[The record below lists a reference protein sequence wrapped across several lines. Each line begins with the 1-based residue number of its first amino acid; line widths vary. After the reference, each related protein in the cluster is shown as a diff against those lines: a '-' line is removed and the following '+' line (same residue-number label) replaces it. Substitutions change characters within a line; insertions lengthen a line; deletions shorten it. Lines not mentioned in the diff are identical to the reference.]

1 MAAKNTI
8 KGITVEIGGDTTK
21 LGDALEKVVS
31 KSIDLSGELKEVNKL
46 LKLDPGNTDL
56 LAQKQEILTQ
66 AVANTT
72 ERLKTLKDAEKQV
85 QEQFKRGEVS
95 EAQVRALQRE
105 IISTE
110 SALKSYEKA
119 ARDTADKVK
128 GLGDDTTGAAKDT
141 KKAEDA
147 ADKAADSLDDLADSA
162 DKAGDA
168 GEGMG
173 SKFAG
178 AAKAGLGA
186 VAGAATA
193 ALGGLVG
200 AAEATREYRTAM
212 GKLETAFTTAGH
224 SAETA
229 AATYGALQGVLGET
243 DQAVEAANHLAKLTD
258 NEEDLA
264 TWTDIAT
271 GVYATFGDSLP
282 IEGLTEAANETAKTG
297 AITGGL
303 ADALNWA
310 AEEGE
315 TFGVALKENI
325 SFTELSGKELE
336 ELTDAQRAEYEA
348 RKAQYTA
355 VEAYNQ
361 KVSEATSAEDL
372 FNIALENCTT
382 EQERQALITETLN
395 GMYSDAAAAYRETNA
410 EIIRANEANEAWTAS
425 LAEVGASVEPI
436 LTDVKMLGASL
447 LSDLLPGITDVTDA
461 FRELLSGDAASAD
474 DLGEALSDII
484 TELLEKVADMA
495 PMLLQVATSLITSL
509 AQSLIAMLPTLLQTL
524 IDITIQVINAL
535 STSLPQI
542 VTAIMAIVP
551 QLIQQLIAAIP
562 QLLQAAITFLMAI
575 VDALPTIITS
585 LIEALP
591 DIIDTVIDALLEA
604 IPMLIDAAIQLFMAI
619 MEALPV
625 IIAAL
630 TENLPRIID
639 TIIDGLLDALP
650 LLLDGAIELMMAI
663 VEAIPIIIPLLV
675 EEIPGLVRSL
685 IKALVDRLPDLIKG
699 AVKLLM
705 GIVEAIPQIIIELG
719 KQVPTIIISIVKGL
733 KDGIS
738 DMAEVGLD
746 LVKGLWNGIKDA
758 GAWILEKIK
767 GFAGDIVDGI
777 KGFFGIA
784 SPSKVFRDQIGKN
797 LALGMAEGIEDN
809 ADAPLDAMSD
819 LSDDL
824 LGQAGEMNGL
834 TFERNLNTTFG
845 GAQAAEAQNGLLGKL
860 DKILDAIEKGQFITL
875 DGNLLVGGTLDLI
888 DAKLGQRRIM
898 AARGAL

>member
-1 MAAKNTI
+1 MAGKNTI
-8 KGITVEIGGDTTK
+8 KGLTVEIGGDTTQLSK
-21 LGDALEKVVS
+21 ALEDVNKKSQELSTELGD
-31 KSIDLSGELKEVNKL
+31 INRL
-46 LKLDPGNTDL
+46 LKMDPGNTEL
-56 LAQKQEILTQ
+56 LAQKQKVLADAIS
-66 AVANTT
+66 NTG
-72 ERLKTLKDAEKQV
+72 EKLDKLKAAEAQV
-85 QEQFKRGEVS
+85 QEQFVRGEVS
-95 EAQVRALQRE
+95 EEQVRALQRE
-105 IISTE
+105 IIATTNKMSG
-110 SALKSYEKA
+110 YEKA
-119 ARDTADKVK
+119 AKETAEALEQ
-128 GLGDDTTGAAKDT
+128 LGNDSGDAVDGAKDID
-141 KKAEDA
+141 KN
-147 ADKAADSLDDLADSA
+147 ADKAADSLDDFSDSA

-168 GEGMG
+168 GDGLG
-173 SKFAG
+173 SKLGG
-178 AAKAGLGA
+178 AAKAGLAA
-186 VAGAATA
+186 VATAATA
-193 ALGGLVG
+193 AVGALVG
-200 AAEATREYRTAM
+200 SAEATREYRTAM
-212 GKLETAFTTAGH
+212 GKLNTAFETAGH

-229 AATYGALQGVLGET
+229 AATYSALQGVLGET

-282 IEGLTEAANETAKTG
+282 IEGLTEAANETARTG
-297 AITGGL
+297 QITGGL

-315 TFGVALKENI
+315 TFGIALKENI

-355 VEAYNQ
+355 IEAYNQ

-372 FNIALENCTT
+372 FNLALENCTT

-461 FRELLSGDAASAD
+461 FRGLLSGDAASAD
-474 DLGEALSDII
+474 DLGAALSGII

-509 AQSLIAMLPTLLQTL
+509 AQSLIVMLPTLLQTL

-535 STSLPQI
+535 SASLPQI

-591 DIIDTVIDALLEA
+591 DIIDTVIAALLEA

-625 IIAAL
+625 IIDAL

-699 AVKLLM
+699 AVELLM
-705 GIVEAIPQIIIELG
+705 GIIEAIPEIIVELG
-719 KQVPTIIISIVKGL
+719 KEVPTIITAIVKGL

-738 DMAEVGLD
+738 DMAAVGLD

-767 GFAGDIVDGI
+767 GFGEDILDGI
-777 KGFFGIA
+777 RDFFGIA

-809 ADAPLDAMSD
+809 VDAPLDAMSD

-824 LGQAGEMNGL
+824 LGQANELNGL

-860 DKILDAIEKGQFITL
+860 DKILDAIEKGQLITL

-888 DAKLGQRRIM
+888 DSKLGQRRIM
-898 AARGAL
+898 AERGAL

>member
-1 MAAKNTI
+1 MAGKNTI
-8 KGITVEIGGDTTK
+8 KGLTVEIGGDTTQLSK
-21 LGDALEKVVS
+21 ALEDVNKKSKELSTELGD
-31 KSIDLSGELKEVNKL
+31 INRL
-46 LKLDPGNTDL
+46 LKMDPGNTEL
-56 LAQKQEILTQ
+56 LAQKQKVLADAIS
-66 AVANTT
+66 NTG
-72 ERLKTLKDAEKQV
+72 EKLNKLKAAEAQV
-85 QEQFKRGEVS
+85 QEQFARGEAS
-95 EAQVRALQRE
+95 EEQVRALQRE
-105 IISTE
+105 IIATTN
-110 SALKSYEKA
+110 KMNGYEKA
-119 ARDTADKVK
+119 AKETAEALEQ
-128 GLGDDTTGAAKDT
+128 LGNDSGDAVDGAKDVD
-141 KKAEDA
+141 KN
-147 ADKAADSLDDLADSA
+147 ADKAADSLDDFSDSA

-168 GEGMG
+168 GDGLG
-173 SKFAG
+173 SKLGG
-178 AAKAGLGA
+178 AAKAGLAA
-186 VAGAATA
+186 VATAATA
-193 ALGGLVG
+193 AVGALVG
-200 AAEATREYRTAM
+200 SAEATREYRTAM
-212 GKLETAFTTAGH
+212 GKLDTAFETAGH

-258 NEEDLA
+258 SEEDLA

-297 AITGGL
+297 SLTGAL

-310 AEEGE
+310 GVNEEQFQE
-315 TFGVALKENI
+315 QL
-325 SFTELSGKELE
+325 
-336 ELTDAQRAEYEA
+336 DA
-348 RKAQYTA
+348 
-355 VEAYNQ
+355 
-361 KVSEATSAEDL
+361 
-372 FNIALENCTT
+372 CTT

-395 GMYSDAAAAYRETNA
+395 GLYSDAAAAYRETNA
-410 EIIRANEANEAWTAS
+410 EIIRANEANEAWTSS

-447 LSDLLPGITDVTDA
+447 LSDLLPGITEVTDA
-461 FRELLSGDAASAD
+461 FRGLLSGDAASAAE
-474 DLGEALSDII
+474 LGEALSDII

-509 AQSLIAMLPTLLQTL
+509 AQSLITMLPTLLQTL

-591 DIIDTVIDALLEA
+591 DIIDTVISALLEA

-625 IIAAL
+625 IIEAL

-650 LLLDGAIELMMAI
+650 LLLDGAIDLMMAI

-675 EEIPGLVRSL
+675 EEIPGLVL

-699 AVKLLM
+699 AVELLM
-705 GIVEAIPQIIIELG
+705 GIIEAIPEIIVELG
-719 KQVPTIIISIVKGL
+719 KEVPTIITAIIKGL

-860 DKILDAIEKGQFITL
+860 DKILDALEKGQFITL

-888 DAKLGQRRIM
+888 DSKLGQRRIM